1 MNPTLSAWLAAILS
15 VTFWLSVVL
24 LVVTLRGRTYTIGP
38 VILLWCLHVAIFWTV
53 SATRRLVFG
62 YVGPSATMTYWS
74 TITYLQAGLSVLGML
89 FLAHRQRTPHT

>member
-1 MNPTLSAWLAAILS
+1 MNPTLSAVLAVVLA
-15 VTFWLSVVL
+15 VTFWLAVVGL
-24 LVVTLRGRTYTIGP
+24 LITLRGRNYTIGP
-38 VILLWCLHVAIFWTV
+38 VILMWCLHVAIFWSV

-89 FLAHRQRTPHT
+89 FLARRLPPAP